1 MNIYEGGVFITD
13 NNFMQGFN
21 KRLVQDKLME
31 IGMGDIAK
39 KLDALSEKEIEQM
52 IRSNPAILKKAS
64 EIMKGGKL
72 K

>member
-1 MNIYEGGVFITD
+1 MTD

-21 KRLVQDKLME
+21 KRLVQDKLKE